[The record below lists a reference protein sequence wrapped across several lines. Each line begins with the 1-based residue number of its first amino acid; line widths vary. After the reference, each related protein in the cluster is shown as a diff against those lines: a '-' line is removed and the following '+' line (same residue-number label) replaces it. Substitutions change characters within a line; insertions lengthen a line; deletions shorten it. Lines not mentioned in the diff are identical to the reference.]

1 MTTSSRPPLSTG
13 SRVFLAAG
21 VVISI
26 INAIDFVFY
35 GQQLRNLLAC
45 VGFALMSYGVYR
57 NGFRSDQADARVPVP
72 PDPLARYANIGG
84 IILVLAS
91 FAVRFVT

>member
-1 MTTSSRPPLSTG
+1 MSMSSRPPLSTG
-13 SRVFLAAG
+13 TRVFLAVG

-45 VGFALMSYGVYR
+45 AGFALMSYGVYR
-57 NGFRSDQADARVPVP
+57 NGFRADQAGARASVPL
-72 PDPLARYANIGG
+72 DPSARYANIAG

-91 FAVRFVT
+91 FVLRFLP